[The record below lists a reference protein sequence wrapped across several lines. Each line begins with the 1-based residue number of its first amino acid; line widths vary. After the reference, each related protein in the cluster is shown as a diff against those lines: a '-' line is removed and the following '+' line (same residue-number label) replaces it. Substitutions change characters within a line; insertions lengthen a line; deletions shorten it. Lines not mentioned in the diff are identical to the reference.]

1 MRKIRLLL
9 TMLLAVVAW
18 GKAAAETVSPY
29 LADFEN
35 PINTAVRDFAVA
47 SNWRHIVGI
56 GDYDGNG
63 PYYMGYSYSSSDG
76 IDGSHTL
83 IAYRQYA
90 GDYGGGEVVEDVL
103 VTPVISGEVKM
114 FVKVSGLASTSYP
127 SFVEFYNVDQNG
139 TTLGEQIQRFTAT
152 EYVESEI
159 EGWSTITI
167 NLDSPKRIG
176 IRAQYVYMDNFSAT
190 SAELVKEA
198 KLTIGNV
205 TSPTG
210 STPVYYSQKEDGT
223 VDINVKVKLKN
234 EGEVNLVAGETEN
247 YSLSLVKGAYYG
259 SNNTVYDNV
268 KFDIPVD
275 LAIGEETE
283 VDAVFNAPADFG
295 TGWFYVKVK
304 ENITGSISSAKVQAQ
319 VMEYAS
325 KFIFDVAGS
334 EYYTSPSATRTPIS
348 FGKILEA
355 TTLYYEIYNAGTA
368 PLVINSFTLPAPFT
382 SDAPA
387 GEFTVAGGEKKQI
400 AITLPADEFGI
411 FSGELTIEYTNFGK
425 EMATYTL
432 GISGTVLDP
441 SKNVFTFD
449 NGTNGQFP
457 AGSIH
462 SDQVYISSSTTGDVT
477 NWYLQSTNTTTK
489 FITPLM
495 TAEAGEAFTYDT
507 WYYAYNSSNA
517 AVTVYTSKDRVNWTQ
532 VDRQTYYTGIGNAVT
547 TYAVTLPEAGN
558 YYLAFELQGNAL
570 LDNIY
575 GLALAETPAHDW
587 YLIGSD
593 IPTSGKQNFD
603 YTASVQVQNIS
614 AVADQVETATLYVN
628 GEAIA
633 TVEGTELAGNEKTAA
648 VGTGRNGYSNIEDP
662 TTISFTFKP
671 HAFGTFPTYIE
682 LKSGDSVLKTE
693 VVNVNFEEEV
703 ASSEIVVGTPN
714 GTSNKVPFYGF
725 DMEQGAYAD
734 FYFSKAQLETF
745 GIKKDDVITAIKFK
759 GTVSSKTIDKLKAE
773 AWVGL
778 EADGSFEP
786 GNVSKDD
793 MTHVVIYDD
802 EKVEF
807 SSPVEMTID
816 LSSSPITYDGESE
829 IRIYTS
835 MNGNGQYISVSW
847 EKDANYPQQ
856 AYYSKDE
863 TTWTSYSFEPC
874 PVGYFT
880 LAIENKTLSGM
891 VTEADGTTPVAG
903 ATVTIRNDENDIEYF
918 GTTDETGAYSIN
930 VVQEGLTFTATVT
943 AAGYETL
950 EDTDVLDFSNGSV
963 VKNFT
968 LVKAESDFALGDVN
982 HDGNIDVK
990 DVMAVVAYILGQQTG
1005 VFFIENANLDGNE
1018 EVDVNDVMGIVNI
1031 ILFGQ

>member
-9 TMLLAVVAW
+9 TMLLAVTAW
-18 GKAAAETVSPY
+18 GRAAAETVSPY
-29 LADFEN
+29 VADFEN

-56 GDYDGNG
+56 GNYDGNG
-63 PYYMGYSYSSSDG
+63 PYYMSYSYSSSDG

-83 IAYRQYA
+83 VAYKQYA
-90 GDYGGGEVVEDVL
+90 GDYEGGEVVKDVL
-103 VTPVISGEVKM
+103 VTPVISGEVTM

-152 EYVESEI
+152 EYVESEV

-259 SNNTVYDNV
+259 SNNTVYNNV

-275 LAIGEETE
+275 LAIGEEAE

-304 ENITGSISSAKVQAQ
+304 ENITGSISYAKVQAQ
-319 VMEYAS
+319 VKEYES
-325 KFIFDVAGS
+325 KFVFDKAG
-334 EYYTSPSATRTPIS
+334 TSYSNNPSATTTQIV
-348 FGKILEA
+348 FGKIMET
-355 TTLYYEIYNAGTA
+355 TTLNYEIYNAGSA
-368 PLVINSFTLPAPFT
+368 PLVINSFTLPEGFISNAPE
-382 SDAPA
+382 
-387 GEFTVAGGEKKQI
+387 GEFTVIGGEKKQI
-400 AITLPADEFGI
+400 DITLPADNFGV
-411 FSGELTIEYTNFGK
+411 FVGDLVIEYTNYGK
-425 EMATYTL
+425 DMATYTL
-432 GISGTVLDP
+432 GISGSVLDS
-441 SKNVFTFD
+441 SKNLITFD
-449 NGTNGQFP
+449 DG
-457 AGSIH
+457 AGNAYYPQGSVRY
-462 SDQVYISSSTTGDVT
+462 SVYISSEGSGDT
-477 NWYLQSTNTTTK
+477 KNYYLRDNSSGNNRLY
-489 FITPLM
+489 ITPLM
-495 TAEAGEAFTYDT
+495 TAAEGESIAFDAEYTNY
-507 WYYAYNSSNA
+507 SNNM
-517 AVTVYTSKDRVNWTQ
+517 VEVMISTDRQNWTTI
-532 VDRQTYYTGIGNAVT
+532 QTVSNIPSVSYWT
-547 TYAVTLPEAGN
+547 TYTATIPEAGD
-558 YYLAFELQGNAL
+558 YYIGFKLTNAL
-570 LDNIY
+570 IDNIY
-575 GLALAETPAHDW
+575 GLVYAAAPEHDLLLVASNIPAK
-587 YLIGSD
+587 
-593 IPTSGKQNFD
+593 GKQNED
-603 YTASVQVQNIS
+603 YTATVSIGNVGPN
-614 AVADQVETATLYVN
+614 VEAAGSYTATLYVDGKAVATSNEVDLPVAVISGNYNN
-628 GEAIA
+628 GEEDNY
-633 TVEGTELAGNEKTAA
+633 TVL
-648 VGTGRNGYSNIEDP
+648 
-662 TTISFTFKP
+662 SFTFRAHLTGKKP
-671 HAFGTFPTYIE
+671 AYIE
-682 LKSGDSVLKTE
+682 VTSGDASVKTE
-693 VVNVNFEEEV
+693 VVTVNFEEEV
-703 ASSEIVVGTPN
+703 ASNEIAVGTST

-725 DMEQGAYAD
+725 DMENGAYAD
-734 FYFSKAQLETF
+734 IYFSKAQLETF

-759 GTVSSKTIDKLKAE
+759 GTVYDKTINKLKAE

-778 EADGSFEP
+778 EADGSFVP

-847 EKDANYPQQ
+847 EKDINYPQQ

-863 TTWTSYSFEPC
+863 TTWTSYAFEPC

-880 LAIENKTLSGM
+880 LALENKTLSGI
-891 VTEADGTTPVAG
+891 VTEADGTTPVAE

-918 GTTDETGAYSIN
+918 AVTDETGAYSIN
-930 VVQEGLTFTATVT
+930 VVQNNLTYTTTVT
-943 AAGYETL
+943 AVGYETL
-950 EDTDVLDFSNGSV
+950 EDAEVLDFSNGSV
-963 VKNFT
+963 QKNFT
-968 LVKAESDFALGDVN
+968 LTKAEGNFALGDVN
-982 HDGNIDVK
+982 HDGVVDIN
-990 DVMAVVAYILGQQTG
+990 DVMAVVAAILGNQPEEYYA
-1005 VFFIENANLDGNE
+1005 ENADMDGTG
-1018 EVDVNDVMGIVNI
+1018 EVDINDVMGIVDI
-1031 ILFGQ
+1031 ILNGQ

>member
-9 TMLLAVVAW
+9 TMLLAVTAW
-18 GKAAAETVSPY
+18 GRAAAETVSPY
-29 LADFEN
+29 VADFEN

-56 GDYDGNG
+56 GNYDGNG
-63 PYYMGYSYSSSDG
+63 PYYMSYSYSSSDG

-83 IAYRQYA
+83 VAYKQYA
-90 GDYGGGEVVEDVL
+90 GDYEGGEVVKDVL
-103 VTPVISGEVKM
+103 VTPVISGEVTM

-190 SAELVKEA
+190 SAEIVKEA
-198 KLTIGNV
+198 KLTISAV

-275 LAIGEETE
+275 LAIGEEAE
-283 VDAVFNAPADFG
+283 VEAVFNAPADFG

-334 EYYTSPSATRTPIS
+334 TYYSSSSATRTPIS
-348 FGKILEA
+348 FGKILET
-355 TTLYYEIYNAGTA
+355 TTLNYEIYNSGTA
-368 PLVINSFTLPAPFT
+368 PLVINSFSLPAPFT
-382 SDAPA
+382 SDAPE

-411 FSGELTIEYTNFGK
+411 FSGELTMEYTNFGK
-425 EMATYTL
+425 EKATYTL

-457 AGSIH
+457 EGSIH
-462 SDQVYISSSTTGDVT
+462 SDQVYISSYTTGDVT

-495 TAEAGEAFTYDT
+495 TVEAGEAFTYDT

-532 VDRQTYYTGIGNAVT
+532 VDRQTYYTGIGNTVT
-547 TYAVTLPEAGN
+547 TYIVTLPEAGN

-575 GLALAETPAHDW
+575 GLTLAETPAHDW

-603 YTASVQVQNIS
+603 YTASVQVQNIA

-628 GEAIA
+628 GEAVA
-633 TVEGTELAGNEKTAA
+633 TVEGTELAGNDKTAA

-693 VVNVNFEEEV
+693 VVTVNFEEEV
-703 ASSEIVVGTPN
+703 ATNEIAVGTST

-725 DMEQGAYAD
+725 DMEHGAYAD
-734 FYFSKAQLETF
+734 IYFSKAQLETF

-778 EADGSFEP
+778 ETDGSFEP
-786 GNVSKDD
+786 GNVNKDD

-847 EKDANYPQQ
+847 EKDINYPQQ

-863 TTWTSYSFEPC
+863 TTWTSYAFEPC

-880 LAIENKTLSGM
+880 LALENKTLSGI
-891 VTEADGTTPVAG
+891 VTEADGTTPVAE

-918 GTTDETGAYSIN
+918 AVTDETGAYSIN
-930 VVQEGLTFTATVT
+930 VVQNNLTYTTTVT
-943 AAGYETL
+943 AVGYETL
-950 EDTDVLDFSNGSV
+950 EDAEVLDFSNGSV
-963 VKNFT
+963 QKNFT
-968 LVKAESDFALGDVN
+968 LTKAEGNFALGDVN
-982 HDGNIDVK
+982 HDGVVDIN
-990 DVMAVVAYILGQQTG
+990 DVMAVVAAILGNQPEEYYA
-1005 VFFIENANLDGNE
+1005 ENADMDGTG
-1018 EVDVNDVMGIVNI
+1018 EVDINDVMGIVDI
-1031 ILFGQ
+1031 ILNGQ